1 MPAQKQELARL
12 EAQTQQAD
20 FWNDRKEAEKVFA
33 RIRQIK
39 NLIAQYEKAHSRVD
53 ELKIAYELWAEG
65 EMDEQE
71 VEAAYQQARK
81 ELDELE
87 LNTVLSSEEDA
98 LGAVLTIKPG
108 AGGTESQ
115 DWAEMLMR
123 MYLRWG
129 ERQGYKVRVADLQR
143 GEVAGIKAATL
154 IFEGDYAFGKLK
166 GESGVHRLVR
176 ISPFDA
182 NKRRHT
188 SFAGVFVTPLVDESI
203 EIEINPA
210 DLEWDT
216 FRASGPGGQHVN
228 KNESAVR
235 VKHIPTGIVVEC
247 QQERSQHRN
256 RELALKILKSKLYE
270 LELQKRREK
279 QQELEK
285 QKKKIEWGSQIR
297 SYVLYPYKMIKD
309 LRTGYETSNVE
320 AVLDGDIDEFLRA
333 YLLSGTAADAEK
345 SS

>member
-1 MPAQKQELARL
+1 M
-12 EAQTQQAD
+12 
-20 FWNDRKEAEKVFA
+20 
-33 RIRQIK
+33 
-39 NLIAQYEKAHSRVD
+39 
-53 ELKIAYELWAEG
+53 
-65 EMDEQE
+65 
-71 VEAAYQQARK
+71 
-81 ELDELE
+81 
-87 LNTVLSSEEDA
+87 
-98 LGAVLTIKPG
+98 LTIKPG

-123 MYLRWG
+123 MYIRWG
-129 ERQGYKVRVADLQR
+129 ERNNYKVKVADLQK

-176 ISPFDA
+176 VSPFDA

-188 SFAGVFVTPLVDESI
+188 SFAGVFVTPLVDDTI

-279 QQELEK
+279 QRELEK
-285 QKKKIEWGSQIR
+285 QKKKIEWGNQIR
-297 SYVLYPYKMIKD
+297 SYVLYPYKLIKD
-309 LRTGYETSNVE
+309 LRTGYETSDVDG
-320 AVLDGDIDEFLRA
+320 VLDGDIDDFLRA
-333 YLLSGTAADAEK
+333 YLLSDAHKETQK
-345 SS
+345 SNSEE

>member
-1 MPAQKQELARL
+1 LKNLFEQYNKTKGKIE
-12 EAQTQQAD
+12 E
-20 FWNDRKEAEKVFA
+20 A
-33 RIRQIK
+33 RI
-39 NLIAQYEKAHSRVD
+39 AF
-53 ELKIAYELWAEG
+53 ELFNEG
-65 EMDEQE
+65 EFSEQE
-71 VEAAYQQARK
+71 VEEAYKQALRSL
-81 ELDELE
+81 EELE
-87 LNTVLSSEEDA
+87 LNTVLSSEEDS

-123 MYLRWG
+123 MYTRWG
-129 ERQGYKVRVADLQR
+129 ERNNYKVKIADLQK
-143 GEVAGIKAATL
+143 GEVAGIKSATL

-176 ISPFDA
+176 VSPFDA

-188 SFAGVFVTPLVDESI
+188 SFAGVFVSPLVDDTI
-203 EIEINPA
+203 EIEVNPA

-256 RELALKILKSKLYE
+256 RELALKILKSKLYD

-279 QQELEK
+279 QKELEK
-285 QKKKIEWGSQIR
+285 QKKKIEWGNQIR
-297 SYVLYPYKMIKD
+297 SYVLYPYKLIKD
-309 LRTGYETSNVE
+309 LRTGYETSDVDS
-320 AVLDGDIDEFLRA
+320 VLDGDIDDFLRA
-333 YLLSGTAADAEK
+333 YLLSDAHKETQK
-345 SS
+345 SNSSEE